1 MRIKNHK
8 IELYCFLFASAFF
21 LSSCKYTQKAETSP
35 KQKATE
41 YISFIES
48 IKNFD
53 LEILSNQKLDSNE
66 SAFFQIIQKIIHN
79 DYTDVIYLIKEIRNS
94 KSFPFFFELH
104 KLRTNALV
112 YLSRWNEL
120 IPTSSGFF
128 TDPDSVFLLARAF
141 ALNPPEKAL
150 FKRELDSVS
159 FDFSPSGTPI
169 IAVEINGKKRYF
181 WFDTG
186 TNYSVISS
194 EIANECNVIPIINEK
209 SKALTAANYK
219 IDAIPTNFKTLEIGN
234 LVVYNH
240 PALIVDDYNL
250 RLRLFGPNKL
260 TKIDGIIGWRLLKY
274 AKFIIDY
281 PKKQLIIQKSIHN
294 NKLRITNFF
303 WSGIPIVVTKFHNI
317 PLLFGLD
324 LGSERSTLT
333 YNIFN
338 KINFTQTYQQTKV
351 QGSVGGW
358 KYNPSAV
365 VPYFEMILGKAK
377 VTFKDINTVE
387 LPKDFFFNIDGFLG
401 ADFINGRITTLDLQN
416 GNFEIREEK

>member
-1 MRIKNHK
+1 MKIKNRK
-8 IELYCFLFASAFF
+8 IEFCCFLFAFAF
-21 LSSCKYTQKAETSP
+21 LLLSCKHSQQGETSP
-35 KQKATE
+35 KQKPIE
-41 YISFIES
+41 YISFIGS

-53 LEILSNQKLDSNE
+53 WETLSKQKLDSNE
-66 SAFFQIIQKIIHN
+66 TMFSQIIGKIISN
-79 DYTDVIYLIKEIRNS
+79 NYTDAIYSIEKILDS
-94 KSFPFFFELH
+94 KSSPFFFELH
-104 KLRTNALV
+104 KLRTNALF
-112 YLSRWNEL
+112 YLAQWNKL
-120 IPTSSGFF
+120 IPNLSGFF
-128 TDPDSVFLLARAF
+128 SDPDSVFLLARAF
-141 ALNPPEKAL
+141 ALNPPEEIS
-150 FKRELDSVS
+150 FKGELDSMS
-159 FDFSPSGTPI
+159 IDLSPSGTPI
-169 IAVEINGKKRYF
+169 VAVEINGKKRYF

-194 EIANECNVIPIINEK
+194 EIASECNVTPIINEK

-219 IDAIPTNFKTLEIGN
+219 IDAIPTNFKTLQIGN
-234 LVVYNH
+234 IIIRNH

-260 TKIDGIIGWRLLKY
+260 TKIDGIIGWRVLKY
-274 AKFIIDY
+274 ARFTIDH
-281 PKKQLIIQKSIHN
+281 PKRRLIIQKSIQS
-294 NKLRITNFF
+294 NKPNETNFF
-303 WSGIPIVVTKFHNI
+303 WSEIPIVVAKFHNI

-338 KINFTQTYQQTKV
+338 KINFTQIYQQTKV

-365 VPYFEMILGKAK
+365 VPYFEMVLGKSK

-387 LPKDFFFNIDGFLG
+387 LPKEFFFNIDGFLG

-416 GNFEIREEK
+416 GIFEIREGK